1 MGVSRYELLTRPG
14 CHLCD
19 EMEEVLDQVFSRHG
33 LVYERV
39 DVDGDQELKDRYGE
53 VIPVL
58 LRDGR
63 AVAKIRLEPDRLERI
78 VRRRR

>member
-1 MGVSRYELLTRPG
+1 VSCYELLTRPG

-19 EMEEVLDQVFSRHG
+19 EMEEVLDRVLPRHG
-33 LVYERV
+33 LTYERV
-39 DVDGDQELKDRYGE
+39 DVDRDPELKRRYGE

-58 LRDGR
+58 LRGGR
-63 AVAKIRLEPDRLERI
+63 AVAKIRLDPDRLERI

>member
-1 MGVSRYELLTRPG
+1 MNFLTAPLGSLSLLAVIYMYYILANLSR
-14 CHLCD
+14 
-19 EMEEVLDQVFSRHG
+19 
-33 LVYERV
+33 
-39 DVDGDQELKDRYGE
+39 RYGE

-63 AVAKIRLEPDRLERI
+63 AVAKIRLGGDRLERI

>member
-1 MGVSRYELLTRPG
+1 M
-14 CHLCD
+14 
-19 EMEEVLDQVFSRHG
+19 EVLLDEVLPRHG
-33 LVYERV
+33 LTYERV
-39 DVDGDQELKDRYGE
+39 DVDGDPELKRRYGE

-63 AVAKIRLEPDRLERI
+63 VVAKIRLDPERLERI

>member
-1 MGVSRYELLTRPG
+1 
-14 CHLCD
+14 
-19 EMEEVLDQVFSRHG
+19 MEEVLDQVLPPHG
-33 LVYERV
+33 LTYERV
-39 DVDGDQELKDRYGE
+39 DVDGDPELKRRYGE

-63 AVAKIRLEPDRLERI
+63 AVAKIRLGSDRLESI

>member
-1 MGVSRYELLTRPG
+1 
-14 CHLCD
+14 
-19 EMEEVLDQVFSRHG
+19 MEEVLDRVLPRHG
-33 LVYERV
+33 LTYERV
-39 DVDGDQELKDRYGE
+39 QVDGDPELRRRYGE

-63 AVAKIRLEPDRLERI
+63 AVAKTRLAPERLERI

>member
-1 MGVSRYELLTRPG
+1 MSRYELLTRQG

-19 EMEEVLDQVFSRHG
+19 EMEEVLDRVLPRHG
-33 LVYERV
+33 LTYERV
-39 DVDGDQELKDRYGE
+39 EVDGDPELKRRYGE

-63 AVAKIRLEPDRLERI
+63 AVAKIRLGSDRLERI
-78 VRRRR
+78 IQRHR